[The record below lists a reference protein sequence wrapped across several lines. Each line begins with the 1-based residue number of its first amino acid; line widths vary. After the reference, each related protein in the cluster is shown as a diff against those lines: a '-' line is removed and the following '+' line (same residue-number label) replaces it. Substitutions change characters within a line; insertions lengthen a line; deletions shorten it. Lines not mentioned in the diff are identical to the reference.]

1 MRCPCQGCTDRHEA
15 CHGSCPRY
23 GEWKEFKAREK
34 AAREDER
41 QIIGAVAGGAKSRQT
56 QWFHSM
62 KKLGKSKIR
71 N

>member
-15 CHGSCPRY
+15 CHGSCQRY
-23 GEWKEFKAREK
+23 GEWKEYKAREK

-56 QWFHSM
+56 RWFHSM